1 MRQLRPGVAQVQQQV
16 ALPVLRVGMEG
27 AAVTIQLALF
37 LCALPALPALLLLS
51 RTAHFSVHDGPP
63 TRTDRVVSALLIA
76 AVIVA
81 LLVMAALAV
90 AYR

>member
-1 MRQLRPGVAQVQQQV
+1 M
-16 ALPVLRVGMEG
+16 
-27 AAVTIQLALF
+27 TIHL
-37 LCALPALPALLLLS
+37 ALLLCVAPLLPLMLVAARS
-51 RTAHFSVHDGPP
+51 ATYSVHDGPP

>member
-1 MRQLRPGVAQVQQQV
+1 
-16 ALPVLRVGMEG
+16 MEG

>member
-1 MRQLRPGVAQVQQQV
+1 M
-16 ALPVLRVGMEG
+16 ALPVLRVREEG

-51 RTAHFSVHDGPP
+51 RTATYSVHDGGP
-63 TRTDRVVSALLIA
+63 TRGDRTVSALLIA

-81 LLVMAALAV
+81 LTMMAALA
-90 AYR
+90 AATG